1 MGVSSQATVIAPA
14 ADYSLVSL
22 DVVKAE
28 LNIDDTDTTNDAW
41 LTQTIGQVS
50 RSIRTYCNR
59 AFQVEGIRELAHPQW
74 YPAPYQAPYP
84 MRLSGDCH
92 IIQLSRV
99 PIANYAVIP
108 LAVAAAVN
116 DNSLNLGSADG
127 LPGVVSAPGLPL
139 GTIAT
144 PDSDPQLSQPVSAAM
159 PAGTPIGFG
168 IEVKQ
173 QLPAANDN
181 ERGLYAGIDYLVD
194 SDAGQLVRLAPVT
207 GGFMGWE
214 QLPLTITYSAGYAG
228 VPEDVVIA
236 ALTFMQWR
244 WAMKG
249 RDPTIRETMQPGIS
263 QVTYFAGGIPMAA
276 GLPQEVASMLAAY
289 RLPLVG

>member
-1 MGVSSQATVIAPA
+1 MGVTSTATVISPA
-14 ADYSLVSL
+14 DDYSLVTL
-22 DVVKAE
+22 DTVKAE
-28 LNIDDTDTTNDAW
+28 LNIDSANTTNDDW
-41 LTQTIGQVS
+41 LNRTIVQVS

-59 AFQVEGIRELAHPQW
+59 AFQIETIRELAHPQW
-74 YPAPYQAPYP
+74 YPLPYQAPYAL
-84 MRLSGDCH
+84 RLSGDCH

-99 PIANYAVIP
+99 PIANFAVIP

-116 DNSLNLGSADG
+116 DNSLNLGAEDG

-144 PDSDPQLSQPVSAAM
+144 PDGDPQLSKPVSAAM

-173 QLPAANDN
+173 QLPSSSDN
-181 ERGLYAGIDYLVD
+181 ERGLSAGIDYLVD
-194 SDAGQLVRLAPVT
+194 ADAGQLVRLAPVT
-207 GGFMGWE
+207 GGFTAWE
-214 QLPLTITYSAGYAG
+214 QLPLTITYSAGYAA
-228 VPEDVVIA
+228 VPEDVVA
-236 ALTFMQWR
+236 AAITAMQWR

-276 GLPQEVASMLAAY
+276 GLPQEVAAMLAAY
-289 RLPLVG
+289 REPLVG